1 MTFALP
7 AESSEFLRRL
17 GNKSRA
23 DRNGIS
29 IVRGTIGHRSIEVI
43 HTGVGENICR
53 ERIGK
58 FLENQQFDFLI
69 SAGFAGSLNH
79 QLQVNDLLVAQNFS
93 TVDLKHASL
102 SNVSIY
108 AANMLTV
115 PAVIDSSEE
124 RERIARESGASA
136 VDMETE
142 FIARACA
149 AHGIPLLSLR
159 VITDTPTQP
168 FPAPPSVLFDIQQQR
183 THIAVLAR
191 FFLAHPRRIPGL
203 VQFARRIARARKT
216 LRMRLRRL
224 QGLKKVAAIDPVSQ
238 AVVPARLPARGYS
251 FAGSMCTSTSATRES
266 LCWIAAFTRC
276 AISWPSC
283 TEMLPSTPTWKI
295 DVEVEAHL
303 SGATFFHL
311 DDTRDR
317 TGDGAEW
324 I

>member
-1 MTFALP
+1 MIAVTFALP

-29 IVRGTIGHRSIEVI
+29 IVRGTIDHRAIEVI

-79 QLQVNDLLVAQNFS
+79 ELRVNDLLVAKNFS
-93 TVDLKHASL
+93 TMDLKHASL

-115 PAVIDSSEE
+115 PALIDSSEQ

-149 AHGIPLLSLR
+149 AHDIPLLALR

-168 FPAPPSVLFDIQQQR
+168 FPAPPRVLFDIQQQR
-183 THIAVLAR
+183 TPIVVLAG
-191 FFLAHPRRIPGL
+191 FCLAHPRRMLGL
-203 VQFARRIARARKT
+203 VQFAKRVARARKT
-216 LRMRLRRL
+216 LSNALVR
-224 QGLKKVAAIDPVSQ
+224 I
-238 AVVPARLPARGYS
+238 VPDL
-251 FAGSMCTSTSATRES
+251 
-266 LCWIAAFTRC
+266 
-276 AISWPSC
+276 
-283 TEMLPSTPTWKI
+283 
-295 DVEVEAHL
+295 
-303 SGATFFHL
+303 
-311 DDTRDR
+311 
-317 TGDGAEW
+317 
-324 I
+324 